1 MRDDQGI
8 SLRAPEADEL
18 EALDALCFRSK
29 AHWGYDADFME
40 LCRPVLR
47 VDPDA
52 LSENRVQ
59 VAEIG
64 GALAGVAQISVER
77 SEAELDLLFVDPEF
91 FGKSVGVALFNWACD
106 TARDQRT
113 AILTIHSDP
122 NAREFYE
129 KMGAKYEGDL
139 PSEVIP
145 DRRLPRLRKNLYA
158 MMRMNIKRGLQS

>member
-1 MRDDQGI
+1 MSDDQRI

-29 AHWGYDADFME
+29 AHWGYDSDFME
-40 LCRPVLR
+40 LCRPVIR
-47 VDPDA
+47 VDPQS
-52 LSENRVQ
+52 LPESRLQ
-59 VAEIG
+59 IAEIG

-77 SEAELDLLFVDPEF
+77 SEAELDLLFVDPKF
-91 FGKSVGVALFNWACD
+91 FGKSVGAVLFNWACE

-113 AILTIHSDP
+113 ARITIHSDP

-129 KMGAKYEGDL
+129 KLGAVYEGDL

-158 MMRMNIKRGLQS
+158 MMRMTSFYFF